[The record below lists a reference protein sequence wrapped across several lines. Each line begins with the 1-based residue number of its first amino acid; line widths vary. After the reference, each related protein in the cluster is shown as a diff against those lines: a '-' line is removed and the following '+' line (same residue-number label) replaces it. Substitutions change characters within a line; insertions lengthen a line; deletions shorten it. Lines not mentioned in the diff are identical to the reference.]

1 MREGAISLQHLSPG
15 GLENYTR
22 MSDEGGGDFTAA
34 FITRA
39 REEVP
44 LLCSN
49 IYTKLE
55 DREVGGAVP
64 PFPSGGG
71 RRLVRLTPA

>member
-1 MREGAISLQHLSPG
+1 MRS
-15 GLENYTR
+15 ENNGQQQSSAE
-22 MSDEGGGDFTAA
+22 MSDGEGVVSTAA

-44 LLCSN
+44 LLCST

-55 DREVGGAVP
+55 DREVGGAAP
-64 PFPSGGG
+64 SFPSGGG

>member
-1 MREGAISLQHLSPG
+1 
-15 GLENYTR
+15 

-44 LLCSN
+44 LLCST

-55 DREVGGAVP
+55 DREVGGAAP
-64 PFPSGGG
+64 SFPSGGG